1 MFVIGL
7 TGGIGCGKSTAAD
20 ICRDYGLP
28 VIDADV
34 ISREVTSEGGAAI
47 AEITAAFGNRIIDED
62 GSLDRSKM
70 AQIVFEDKKTLDR
83 LSRIVHKYVIEQIKN
98 KTEKFR
104 QEKCR
109 ALVLDVPIPVK
120 DGFLDICD
128 QVWLIWADDDKRL
141 SRLKDRGMDEEE
153 AKRRISFQMT
163 REEYENIS
171 HFIIENN
178 GTINELSEA
187 VRAKLDEQLHMR
199 GIKY

>member
-28 VIDADV
+28 VIDADM
-34 ISREVTSEGGAAI
+34 ISREVTSKEGAAI
-47 AEITAAFGNRIIDED
+47 EEIKAVFGKRTISED
-62 GSLDRSKM
+62 GSLDRTMM
-70 AQIVFEDKKTLDR
+70 AEIVFKDKKALDK
-83 LSRIVHKYVIEQIKN
+83 LSRIIHKHVIDQIKI
-98 KTEKFR
+98 KAEKFR
-104 QEKCR
+104 QEKSR

-128 QVWLIWADDDKRL
+128 QVWLIWADDDIRL
-141 SRLKDRGMDEEE
+141 SRLKDRGMDESE
-153 AKRRISFQMT
+153 ARRRISFQMT
-163 REEYENIS
+163 RDEYEKIS

-178 GTINELSEA
+178 GTTDELSEA

>member
-28 VIDADV
+28 VIDADM
-34 ISREVTSEGGAAI
+34 ISREVTSKEGAAI
-47 AEITAAFGNRIIDED
+47 EEIKAVFGKRTISED
-62 GSLDRSKM
+62 GSLDRTTM
-70 AQIVFEDKKTLDR
+70 AEIVFKDKKALDK
-83 LSRIVHKYVIEQIKN
+83 LSRIVHKHVIEQIKI
-98 KTEKFR
+98 KAEEFR
-104 QEKCR
+104 QEKAR

-128 QVWLIWADDDKRL
+128 QVWLIWADDDIRL
-141 SRLKDRGMDEEE
+141 SRLKDRGMDESE
-153 AKRRISFQMT
+153 ARRRISFQMT
-163 REEYENIS
+163 REEYEKIS

-178 GTINELSEA
+178 GTTEELSEA